1 MDLPAFD
8 NEFWFDCGCV
18 DAMLE
23 LGDEWLCVVA
33 MLIFDFVEG
42 RLGIDQLLA
51 IDEFTNCG

>member
-8 NEFWFDCGCV
+8 IGFWFDCDCV
-18 DAMLE
+18 DAKLE
-23 LGDEWLCVVA
+23 VGDEWLCVVA